1 MNRDLLREIIIKLE
15 AISSNS
21 PNVINTG
28 IEAKLDELIEVT
40 KQQNKISERMLK
52 ALETQNSKNS
62 IQTVVDTTEI
72 EEKLDNIWEILYDT
86 KNNIN
91 S

>member
-40 KQQNKISERMLK
+40 KQQNKISERMIK

>member
-15 AISSNS
+15 AINSNS
-21 PNVINTG
+21 PNVINTD
-28 IEAKLDELIEVT
+28 IVTKLDELIKAT
-40 KQQNKISERMLK
+40 KQQNKISERILK

-62 IQTVVDTTEI
+62 IQTVVDTSEI

>member
-1 MNRDLLREIIIKLE
+1 
-15 AISSNS
+15 
-21 PNVINTG
+21 
-28 IEAKLDELIEVT
+28 
-40 KQQNKISERMLK
+40 MLK

-62 IQTVVDTTEI
+62 IQTVVDTSEI
-72 EEKLDNIWEILYDT
+72 EKKLDNIWEILYDT

>member
-15 AISSNS
+15 AINRNS
-21 PNVINTG
+21 PNVTNTG

>member
-1 MNRDLLREIIIKLE
+1 MNRDLLREIIIKSE

-40 KQQNKISERMLK
+40 KQQNKISERMIK

-62 IQTVVDTTEI
+62 IQTVVDTSEI
-72 EEKLDNIWEILYDT
+72 EKKLDNIWEILYDT

>member
-1 MNRDLLREIIIKLE
+1 MNRDLLREIIIKSE

-40 KQQNKISERMLK
+40 KQQNKISERMIK